1 MFYGNSNLDLEGLF
15 GKLLSNGRPMYSVLS
30 TNNVETEESYE
41 VNHTKDGAYLFF
53 NAPGFNKSNL
63 KVEIEDGIMYLEGK
77 RTYKLNGEDVI
88 KTLAKQFK
96 IGTDYNSSS
105 IEATIEDG
113 LLTVFVPNYRK
124 QEKKRI
130 SVL

>member
-63 KVEIEDGIMYLEGK
+63 KVEIEDGIMYLEG
-77 RTYKLNGEDVI
+77 NGVTPI
-88 KTLAKQFK
+88 NFNPFSK
-96 IGTDYNSSS
+96 IF
-105 IEATIEDG
+105 
-113 LLTVFVPNYRK
+113 LLV
-124 QEKKRI
+124 
-130 SVL
+130 